1 MYSLLTFTFLLTF
14 LKTTPTMPS
23 SRRRHGFGSNQNNR
37 INTNPV
43 QIRYHLAQHNDEDS
57 SGSSG
62 RYKIVEF
69 TPKFYSNHRGPT
81 TIGVETDGVDVKKKE

>member
-1 MYSLLTFTFLLTF
+1 
-14 LKTTPTMPS
+14 MPS
-23 SRRRHGFGSNQNNR
+23 SRRRHGFGSNQSNR

-43 QIRYHLAQHNDEDS
+43 QIQYLLAQHNDEDS

-69 TPKFYSNHRGPT
+69 TPKLYSNHRGPT